1 MITGNNVAPVP
12 LSLLKVD
19 LTLLQLRAII
29 ALLGVDAPDDQT
41 RIAEAAKAAGTTEN
55 GLLASLQPL
64 VYHGVISLDPLN
76 LVGVLGTASDK
87 GVVILTKKKKRQ
99 PTSSAYNALYPLVK
113 DKVAGNSYG
122 WASLVKQMV
131 KDHKATIEQLVQFI
145 EFKYNTSNK
154 PVFTSDVAR
163 EYSRWISGGMPK
175 GNAAITVESILGK

>member
-87 GVVILTKKKKRQ
+87 GVVILTKKKQ
-99 PTSSAYNALYPLVK
+99 PAPSPYKALYPLVK

-122 WASLVKQMV
+122 WASLAKQMV
-131 KDHKATIEQLVQFI
+131 KDHKATVEQLVQFI

-154 PVFTSDVAR
+154 PVFTSDVVR